1 MKLVSGRMGIVVIG
15 CWAALGCVVCDSDDN
30 SSSSVPPPVSIPLR
44 GMWPCIGPIGTEVT
58 VYSTNASPAASVS
71 VGGRAAFFTARTT
84 KSLTFNVPTGGA
96 TGPIVAHDAFGRAS
110 GQTPEQFVVG
120 NDDPVQEV
128 EPNEDI
134 NGGDATPMFQRT
146 RGLGNLANPADRD
159 HFLRNCFMVG
169 GRYSVTVTPRVVG
182 TVFVNGTGV
191 PLDANGRGE
200 FNASHMSMLFGLT
213 GGTGPYTMTIGF
225 VSPPP

>member
-1 MKLVSGRMGIVVIG
+1 MFG
-15 CWAALGCVVCDSDDN
+15 CAVCEDDSDDWT
-30 SSSSVPPPVSIPLR
+30 SLPPPPISTPLI
-44 GMWPCIGPIGTEVT
+44 GMWPCVALAGTEVT
-58 VYSTNASPAASVS
+58 VYSTNAPEISRIRH
-71 VGGRAAFFTARTT
+71 GGQDATITARTA
-84 KSLTFNVPTGGA
+84 KSVTFRVPAGA
-96 TGPIVAHDAFGRAS
+96 ASNQIFAYDVYGRVS
-110 GQTPEQFVVG
+110 GQTTDPHTVG
-120 NDDPVQEV
+120 PDDPVNEI

-134 NGGDATPMFQRT
+134 NGGDATPIGART

-159 HFLRNCFMVG
+159 HFLRACFMVG
-169 GRYSVTVTPRVVG
+169 GRYSVTVSPRVVG

-200 FNASHMSMLFGLT
+200 FNATHMSMLFGMT